1 MRRRK
6 SGISKLQKKN
16 RIVSA
21 LFLAPSLIGLL
32 VFYVLPF
39 GLVIQYS
46 LVDNPIAK
54 QFVFLDNYNALFQ
67 NASFQQSVGNTLLF
81 SFTAVP
87 LGVVGSLLLACAL
100 EQNIPWKG
108 RFRTIFLSPMMVPV
122 ASIVLIWQVFFHQN
136 GIINTLVA
144 SGTVK
149 IDWLKS
155 DYGQI
160 VIVSL
165 FVWKN
170 LGYNMVLFMA
180 ALQSIPK
187 DLLEVARI
195 EGAGAWRIFFRIKLR
210 YLSPTIL
217 FVTIL
222 SLISSFKIFREI
234 YLLAGDYPYSSLYL
248 MQHFMNNMFKSLDYP
263 HISAAALLML
273 GFMILLIGTL
283 FFAENRYG
291 RDVEE

>member
-1 MRRRK
+1 MR
-6 SGISKLQKKN
+6 ISRE
-16 RIVSA
+16 RISRLGKRDRLASV
-21 LFLAPSLIGLL
+21 LFLAPSLVGILI
-32 VFYVLPF
+32 FYILPF
-39 GLVIQYS
+39 GLIIQYS

-54 QFVFLDNYNALFQ
+54 QFVFLDNFTALFQ
-67 NASFQQSVGNTLLF
+67 NASFRQSVGNTLLF

-87 LGVVGSLLLACAL
+87 LGVAGSLLLACAL
-100 EQNIPWKG
+100 EQNIPWKS

-136 GIINTLVA
+136 GIVNSFVA
-144 SGTVK
+144 EGAVR

-155 DYGQI
+155 DYGQV
-160 VIVSL
+160 VISSL
-165 FVWKN
+165 FLWKN

-217 FVTIL
+217 FVTVL

-248 MQHFMNNMFKSLDYP
+248 MQHFMNNMFKTLDYP
-263 HISAAALLML
+263 RISAAALLML
-273 GFMILLIGTL
+273 VFMILLIGTL
-283 FFAENRYG
+283 FFAENRFG